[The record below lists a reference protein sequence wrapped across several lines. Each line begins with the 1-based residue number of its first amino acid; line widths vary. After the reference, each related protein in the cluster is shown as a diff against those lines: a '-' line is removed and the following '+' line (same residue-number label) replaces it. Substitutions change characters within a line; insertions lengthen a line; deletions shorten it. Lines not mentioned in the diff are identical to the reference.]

1 MILEIT
7 HNYKTEASTMQS
19 KWALLSLFI
28 VMWSTAQTQTSGK
41 PSVEVNQA
49 LGTIVVRAYPDAI
62 KKVDQLVER
71 VRKIY
76 DRQVVIDA
84 KLLEVQ
90 LDKSNQFGL
99 DLNLPKFSVTSS
111 SSGIGFFKNSA
122 TYSANAA
129 GSDQPYMVFLNYL
142 QKQGTVTV
150 LSSPRIVTM
159 NKQKAIMKI
168 GDEKYYALDA
178 SSSTSTSTDT
188 VLGSTISAKPFFSG
202 IALDVT
208 PEIVN
213 DNEVI
218 LHIHPIVSEITEDSI
233 ETTVSGTA
241 SSLTVPKTSVRES
254 DQIIKAKNG
263 EFIAI
268 GGLIKRKTTSLQE
281 KLPGGHYD
289 KSNSDDSESTE
300 LVIVLIPRIVDLN
313 KRDSLLPNSD
323 FGALTSID
331 PAKKYLTEE
340 TFGDSKPSERDGMSQ
355 ERQDAKKKAL
365 KAKLKEALK

>member
-1 MILEIT
+1 MARNRII
-7 HNYKTEASTMQS
+7 NYL
-19 KWALLSLFI
+19 ALVYLCVLSA
-28 VMWSTAQTQTSGK
+28 TAQVKQVGK

-49 LGTIVVRAYPDAI
+49 LGTVVVRAYPDAL
-62 KKVDQLVER
+62 KKVDQLIER
-71 VRKIY
+71 IRKVY

-90 LDKSNQFGL
+90 LDKANQFGL
-99 DLNLPKFSVTSS
+99 DLNLPKFNMTRTMNGL
-111 SSGIGFFKNSA
+111 GIFKDNA
-122 TYSANAA
+122 TYTTNASGA
-129 GSDQPYMVFLNYL
+129 DNP
-142 QKQGTVTV
+142 VTV

-159 NKQKAIMKI
+159 NKQKAIMKV

-178 SSSTSTSTDT
+178 SSSTSTTTST
-188 VLGSTISAKPFFSG
+188 VLGSSFSAKPFFSG

-213 DNEVI
+213 DDEVI

-268 GGLIKRKTTSLQE
+268 GGLIKKKTSSTHE
-281 KLPGGHYD
+281 RFPGGMYD
-289 KSNSDDSESTE
+289 KSHSDYSDSVE
-300 LVIVLIPRIVDLN
+300 LVIVLVPRIVDLS
-313 KRDSLLPNSD
+313 KPDSLLPAKD
-323 FGALTSID
+323 FGKYTKEVKPRKYLLD
-331 PAKKYLTEE
+331 DNYELDKAKK
-340 TFGDSKPSERDGMSQ
+340 RDGMHHL
-355 ERQDAKKKAL
+355 RQLNKRLSKQAL
-365 KAKLKEALK
+365 LKQAAIKE

>member
-1 MILEIT
+1 MVRNRTKIYLALVYLI
-7 HNYKTEASTMQS
+7 ASC
-19 KWALLSLFI
+19 A
-28 VMWSTAQTQTSGK
+28 TAQVKHVGK

-49 LGTIVVRAYPDAI
+49 LGTVVVRAYPDAI
-62 KKVDQLVER
+62 KKVDHLIER
-71 VRKIY
+71 IRKVY

-90 LDKSNQFGL
+90 LDKANQFGL
-99 DLNLPKFSVTSS
+99 DLNLPKFNMTRTINGL
-111 SSGIGFFKNSA
+111 GIFKDNA
-122 TYSANAA
+122 TYTTNAS
-129 GSDQPYMVFLNYL
+129 GTDNPYMIFLNYL
-142 QKQGTVTV
+142 QKQGSVTV

-159 NKQKAIMKI
+159 NKQKAIMKV

-178 SSSTSTSTDT
+178 SSSTSTTTST
-188 VLGSTISAKPFFSG
+188 VLGSSFSAKPFFSG

-213 DNEVI
+213 DDEVI

-268 GGLIKRKTTSLQE
+268 GGLIKKKTSSTQE
-281 KLPGGHYD
+281 RFPGGMYD
-289 KSNSDDSESTE
+289 KSHSDYSDSVE
-300 LVIVLIPRIVDLN
+300 LVIVLVPRIVDLS
-313 KRDSLLPNSD
+313 KPDSLLPAKD
-323 FGALTSID
+323 FGKYTKEIKPRKYLLD
-331 PAKKYLTEE
+331 DNYELNEAKK
-340 TFGDSKPSERDGMSQ
+340 RDGMHLI
-355 ERQDAKKKAL
+355 RQHNKMQSKQAL
-365 KAKLKEALK
+365 LKQAAIKE